1 MLLVVGI
8 AIFYILGFVFHWN
21 YSVWWY
27 DLFLHFL
34 GGVWVAIAAKKHIIG
49 SIGHRGLMGP
59 ILLVALVALVG
70 VTWEIYEFSIDE
82 LFFEERARWRA
93 QEGNTDTMTDLM
105 MDLLGGVATA
115 SFFAHR
121 SYRTNKTNLLTKLGT
136 SKNHEI

>member
-34 GGVWVAIAAKKHIIG
+34 GGMWVAIAARKHVVGPMG
-49 SIGHRGLMGP
+49 SIGRMGL
-59 ILLVALVALVG
+59 ILIVALVALVG
-70 VTWEIYEFSIDE
+70 VTWEIYEFTIDE

-121 SYRTNKTNLLTKLGT
+121 SYRTNKTNLSTKLGT